1 MQYMQYAIS
10 GAQAY
15 SLILRLLF
23 NAKIDREKLNPI
35 EIDLYIQLDLILSVV
50 GGASH
55 FFIVMLGPD
64 FIKNDQNKNMID
76 YMLSGSIII
85 ALIRFFSLFLVNENI
100 SKMLLTLYVMVLDVW
115 PFAIIM
121 CCYYVIGM
129 QVFSTIY

>member
-1 MQYMQYAIS
+1 MMTIILQYQFLETFKGPRKDNYGNEGPFKKLTDKEWNQKFEEWANLQYMQYAIS

-55 FFIVMLGPD
+55 FFIVMLGPE
-64 FIKNDQNKNMID
+64 FIRND
-76 YMLSGSIII
+76 
-85 ALIRFFSLFLVNENI
+85 
-100 SKMLLTLYVMVLDVW
+100 
-115 PFAIIM
+115 
-121 CCYYVIGM
+121 
-129 QVFSTIY
+129 